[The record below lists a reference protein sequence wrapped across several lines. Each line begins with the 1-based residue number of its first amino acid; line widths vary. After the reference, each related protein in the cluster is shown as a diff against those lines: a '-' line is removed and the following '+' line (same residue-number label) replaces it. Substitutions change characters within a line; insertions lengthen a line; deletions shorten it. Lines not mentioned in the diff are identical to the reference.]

1 MKNIL
6 LTIFLLT
13 YTCLPCFCQQT
24 VDEAGLLLL
33 MKNML
38 PFLPNLS
45 ISKPARVFMRQEKT
59 FGLKHI
65 S

>member
-24 VDEAGLLLL
+24 VDEAWVA
-33 MKNML
+33 
-38 PFLPNLS
+38 S
-45 ISKPARVFMRQEKT
+45 INEEYAAFPS
-59 FGLKHI
+59 
-65 S
+65 

>member
-13 YTCLPCFCQQT
+13 YTCRVFASKQSMKP
-24 VDEAGLLLL
+24 GSLLL

>member
-24 VDEAGLLLL
+24 VDEAWVASIN
-33 MKNML
+33 KEYAA
-38 PFLPNLS
+38 LS
-45 ISKPARVFMRQEKT
+45 ISKPARVFMRLEKT

>member
-24 VDEAGLLLL
+24 VDEAWVA
-33 MKNML
+33 
-38 PFLPNLS
+38 S
-45 ISKPARVFMRQEKT
+45 IN
-59 FGLKHI
+59 
-65 S
+65 